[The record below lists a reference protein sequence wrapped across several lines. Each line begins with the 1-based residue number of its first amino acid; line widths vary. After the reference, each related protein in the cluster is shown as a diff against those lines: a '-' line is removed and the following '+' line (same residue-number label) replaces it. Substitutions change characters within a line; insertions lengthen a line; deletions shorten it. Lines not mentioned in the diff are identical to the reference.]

1 MYLAKLDDEEH
12 DDDDNTM
19 MTDTHSRI
27 VKSEC

>member
-12 DDDDNTM
+12 DEDDNTM
-19 MTDTHSRI
+19 ITDTQSRV